1 MLHLRAEATVIYL
14 WILLYPQLLVWKS
27 NLHTYDAAQFDEKSL
42 SSSGC
47 DTSSTSKEFQGGN
60 VTRQSND
67 LSIRIDPRESL
78 AYRTLDEHFQVVDS
92 EHTKQ
97 QISDTNSGLEQP
109 MIHQVAETKSIF
121 EMRRNHTPFFN

>member
-1 MLHLRAEATVIYL
+1 M
-14 WILLYPQLLVWKS
+14 LVWKS

-47 DTSSTSKEFQGGN
+47 DTSSTSKELRGGN

-97 QISDTNSGLEQP
+97 ISDTNSGSEQP
-109 MIHQVAETKSIF
+109 MLHPVANTKSMF